1 MKEIFFKYNNEE
13 EFKKLQDILLELGY
27 EWILSG
33 KKKIDHLNSGAHIY
47 DSISLKDVIL
57 SLCFEDEEECMEF
70 YKGKINKDDMKVY
83 IEAKKLNI
91 L

>member
-13 EFKKLQDILLELGY
+13 EFYILQDILLELGY

-33 KKKIDHLNSGAHIY
+33 KKKIDYAYIY

-57 SLCFEDEEECMEF
+57 NLCFEDEEECMEF